1 MKLFPARARLTGGHM
16 LLIASVMVSVG
27 LVAASGI
34 YLYSMANMRQN
45 ERNNDYY
52 LGVAASEAATEKV
65 LSAVVTDFRNY
76 GIGYV
81 VQQLP
86 NYRTSIP
93 TASESSVWTNFTFT
107 DLSGQANHIEVD
119 YTSLPGFL
127 PLAGQYGPLRATKDR
142 LRILANAQPSQS
154 LDGVVGSVY
163 QDIELTSIPIFQYAV
178 FYNVPLEFT
187 PVPNMVIT
195 GPVHCN
201 TNIYL
206 NPYGVLTFNNDITS
220 SGTIIEGPNPVSPL
234 PALGGSIVYLGAHDS
249 GLSTLSLPIG
259 TNNSPAAVHQV
270 LELPPGTL
278 PAGSESATSSLGL
291 QRYYNKADLV
301 IIVSN
306 ATVSARSGRWNNFA
320 TVLGTNDY
328 SVFLST
334 NASFYNKR
342 ENKTVQA
349 IQIDVSKLVQ
359 WNATNGT
366 IRPSLPLHDVRVIYV
381 ADART
386 FAAGNESGVR
396 VVNGVTLPPQGLTLA
411 TPAPLYVQGNYN
423 VPASALGT
431 TNTSGTVPAS
441 FASDAVTVLSTNW
454 NDANSTLALSLRV
467 AGNTTVNA
475 AFLTGIV
482 GSCAASDSGGVENI
496 PRFLEDWSTVSK
508 TFTYNGSIVCMFYS
522 QVATNYWINM
532 GAAPSGPDIYNPPVR
547 NWALDQNYQTET
559 KLPPATPSLAILSRA
574 NWRTP
579 AAYTTNVLAGY

>member
-1 MKLFPARARLTGGHM
+1 MKLTFPNRAGLNRGHM
-16 LLIASVMVSVG
+16 LLIASVMVAVG
-27 LVAASGI
+27 LVAAGGI
-34 YLYSMANMRQN
+34 FVYSMANMRQN

-81 VQQLP
+81 VQQLDT
-86 NYRTSIP
+86 YRAAIP
-93 TASESSVWTNFTFT
+93 SASEAAAWTNFVFS
-107 DLSGQANHIEVD
+107 DLSGQADHLQVD
-119 YTSLPGFL
+119 YTHLPGFL

-142 LRILANAQPSQS
+142 LRILANAAPRQS

-178 FYNVPLEFT
+178 FYNVVLEFT
-187 PVPNMVIT
+187 PLPNMVIT

-201 TNIYL
+201 TNIYM
-206 NPYGVLTFNNDITS
+206 NPAGVLTFNNDVTS
-220 SGTIIEGPNPVSPL
+220 SGTIIQGPNPASPF
-234 PALGGSIVYLGAHDS
+234 PSLGGSVVYNGAHDS

-270 LELPPGTL
+270 LEWPPGTL
-278 PAGSESATSSLGL
+278 PAGSESATSSLGQ
-291 QRYYNKADLV
+291 QRYYNKADLIFV
-301 IIVSN
+301 ISN
-306 ATVSARSGRWNNFA
+306 STVMATSGRWNNFA
-320 TVLGTNDY
+320 TTLGTNDY
-328 SVFLST
+328 SVFLTT

-342 ENKTVQA
+342 ELKTVKA
-349 IQIDVSKLVQ
+349 IQLDVGKLVQ

-386 FAAGNESGVR
+386 FTAANESGVR
-396 VVNGVTLPPQGLTLA
+396 VVNGATLPPQGLTVA

-423 VPASALGT
+423 VPPSALGT
-431 TNTSGTVPAS
+431 TNTTGTFPAS

-454 NDANSTLALSLRV
+454 NDANGSLTLSSRM

-482 GSCAASDSGGVENI
+482 PSCSTSDSGGLENI

-522 QVATNYWINM
+522 QVATNYWVGI
-532 GAAPSGPDIYNPPVR
+532 GSPPDIYNPPVR

-579 AAYTTNVLAGY
+579 AAYTTNVLAGF